1 MKLESLDFEELD
13 RIRIRLIILGGVI
26 IIIFSLLASR
36 LWFLQITEGEKYT
49 EFSQGNRIRLVP
61 EPALRGI
68 IYDRNG
74 VILAENRPA
83 YQLHLIR
90 EDTPDLEKTLGYVS
104 HSLNLPYSELMKKIN
119 EKKDLA
125 QFKPIILHED
135 LNYEKA
141 MYLETY
147 QDNFPGVSIVVHPR
161 RFYPHKN
168 LASHLIG
175 YVGIVQEDW
184 KELPEEKRSSSQ
196 VVGHS
201 GIELLKND
209 HMIGLDGGRQ
219 AEVDHMGRELQIL
232 GKSVPSVPGK
242 NISLTLDI
250 RLQKVATE
258 AMKGESGAV
267 IVMNPKS
274 GDILALASFPDFD
287 PNLFSGGIDQKNW
300 NILLN
305 NPEDPMGNKA
315 IQGLYAP
322 GSIFKVVTAYA
333 GLDLGTI
340 SLKTEHV
347 CKGVF
352 SVKGREE
359 PFKCWKEEGHGK
371 IALLDAIKGSCNVY
385 FYNVGMDLGVDIMN
399 KYANLFGLGQLTGL
413 GLMNEKE
420 GLIPSSLWK
429 KRNLKEQ
436 WYPAENTAMAIGQ
449 GYLIVTPIQ
458 VINVINILANKGK
471 LMPPKLFIEQKGLL
485 QHQLNLNEEYMS
497 LIRKGMIAVVNETG
511 GTARKVQFEEFTV
524 AGKTATS
531 QVVSHKTLETMDNET
546 KAKKLF
552 QNHAWFVAFGPAE
565 DPQISVLA
573 LVEHGGGG
581 SKAAAPV
588 VRKILS
594 YYIDNIYNPK
604 SEKSTQ
610 NYPNSINNDF
620 TELLQIAFNE
630 N

>member
-1 MKLESLDFEELD
+1 MKLETLEFEELD
-13 RIRIRLIILGGVI
+13 RIRYRLIILGGVI
-26 IIIFSLLASR
+26 ILIFSLLASR
-36 LWFLQITEGEKYT
+36 LWFLQITHGEKYS

-74 VILAENRPA
+74 IILAENRPA

-90 EDTPDLEKTLGYVS
+90 EDTPDLEKTLGKVS
-104 HSLNLPYSELMKKIN
+104 QSLNLPYSKLKEKIVEN
-119 EKKDLA
+119 KDLA
-125 QFKPIILHED
+125 QFKPIILDED
-135 LNYEKA
+135 LDYEKA

-147 QDNFPGVSIVVHPR
+147 QDDFPGVSIVIHPR

-168 LASHLIG
+168 LAAHLIG

-184 KELPEEKRSSSQ
+184 TKLPEEKRSSSQ
-196 VVGHS
+196 IVGHS

-209 HMIGLDGGRQ
+209 YMIGLDGGRQ
-219 AEVDHMGRELQIL
+219 AEVDHMGRELQVL

-242 NISLTLDI
+242 NISLSLDI
-250 RLQKVATE
+250 RLQKVANE
-258 AMKGESGAV
+258 AMKGETGAV
-267 IVMNPKS
+267 IVMNPRN
-274 GDILALASFPDFD
+274 GEILAMASFPDFD

-300 NILLN
+300 NLLLE
-305 NPEDPMGNKA
+305 NPEDPLGNKA

-333 GLDLGTI
+333 GLDLGVI

-347 CKGVF
+347 CNGFF

-359 PFKCWKEEGHGK
+359 PYKCWKEKGHGK
-371 IALLDAIKGSCNVY
+371 VALHDAIKGSCNVY
-385 FYNVGMDLGVDIMN
+385 FYNTGMALGVDIMHE
-399 KYANLFGLGQLTGL
+399 YANVFGLGQLTGL
-413 GLMNEKE
+413 GLMNEKA
-420 GLIPSSLWK
+420 GLIPSSKWK
-429 KRNLKEQ
+429 KRILKEQ

-449 GYLIVTPIQ
+449 GYIIVTPLQ
-458 VINVINILANKGK
+458 VINMINILANKGK
-471 LMPPKLFIEQKGLL
+471 LMPPKLFLKQEGLL
-485 QHQLNLNEEYMS
+485 QYQLPLKEEF
-497 LIRKGMIAVVNETG
+497 LEIIRKGMIAVVNENG

-531 QVVSHKTLETMDNET
+531 QVVSHKTLETMDDEA
-546 KAKKLF
+546 KAKRLF

-565 DPQISVLA
+565 DPEISVLA

-594 YYIDNIYNPK
+594 YYIDNIYK
-604 SEKSTQ
+604 
-610 NYPNSINNDF
+610 PNSEGTQKLSIKSANLKFRDR
-620 TELLQIAFNE
+620 LQMAFN
-630 N
+630 